1 MRLKTV
7 FMMVGF
13 CAMSALSSSA
23 MAQLWAK
30 NCATNI
36 CLDATTGAV
45 NGMVQVSDCA
55 EYKIAQQWHQNSP
68 WGEGLQNAYEGFGK
82 PCLDMNSETS
92 VVTNACNK
100 ALQAQSWTFVAN
112 GQVGTLQN
120 GYWNE
125 GNQCA
130 VVGED
135 NTVIAAKCDG
145 SIAQNWYWVNV
156 GDDASC
162 PEESRMKLPIP
173 RMKLPTQ

>member
-7 FMMVGF
+7 FLMVGF

-30 NCATNI
+30 NCAVNK
-36 CLDATTGAV
+36 CLDATTGDV
-45 NGMVQVSDCA
+45 NGMVQVSECA
-55 EYKIAQQWHQNSP
+55 TYKIAQQWHQKSP
-68 WGEGLQNAYEGFGK
+68 WSAGLQNAYEGFGK

-100 ALQAQSWTFVAN
+100 ALQAQKWAFAVN
-112 GQVGTLQN
+112 GHVGPIQN
-120 GYWNE
+120 GYWNN

-130 VVGED
+130 VVGD
-135 NTVIAAKCDG
+135 NDTVIAAECDG
-145 SIAQNWYWVNV
+145 SRAQDWYWVNV

-162 PEESRMKLPIP
+162 PENADSRMKLPT
-173 RMKLPTQ
+173 MKLPD